1 MDFNVKTADG
11 QLKKALEELSEKFGF
26 SISENGIE
34 VLVKESPD
42 EFFVEENNGAAVVS
56 FFKRQ
61 QVFVALKRL
70 SDLFDKSGKIE
81 KGYRYA
87 PEINFDDLTY
97 MLDCSRNAVPK
108 IDTVEKLVRQLAV
121 LGYDSF
127 MLYTEDT
134 FVVKN
139 REYFGYLRNPFTK
152 EDIRRIDEYCRLF
165 GIELIPCIQTL
176 AHFNT
181 LTRHY
186 AMDYLFDVNDIL
198 MVGEESTYEF
208 IEDLISTCAD
218 YFSSRRINI
227 GMDEAYM
234 LGRGRY
240 MDKHGARPRFDIMLE
255 HLKRVNAICGKYGFR
270 PMMWSDMFFSLAL
283 NAQYADKLPEEI
295 VDRIPADIDLIYWDY
310 CSSSVKH
317 YDELIKK
324 HLCFKNKIAFAGAAW
339 KWAGYTPDNRYS
351 FACNGAAGKACKM
364 NSIRQYIVTGWGDN
378 GADCSVFAS
387 LPALLY
393 CSRIK
398 FDEFEADEAYKT
410 AFYNFSGMPFEE
422 YMTIDLGNR
431 LTDNPD
437 PEERNTANKYLLFND
452 VLLGTLDTITVDG
465 VGETYAEHSKK
476 LAAAKKTAGEW
487 AYLFDTQYKLCRT
500 LSIKA
505 DIGIKLRKAYAA
517 SDKEELKKL
526 LKKLRTMYRYIG
538 DFYKA
543 LKTQW
548 DKENRPNGFDV
559 QDIRIGALKQRV
571 LVAIEKTEKYL
582 NGEAPSV
589 PELGEKLL
597 CFMGHG
603 EEFEKDFDQ
612 CEYRWRRMTSVNVN
626 E

>member
-1 MDFNVKTADG
+1 MDFYVKTENEE
-11 QLKKALEELSEKFGF
+11 LKKALKELSGKFGF
-26 SISENGIE
+26 TIADGGMK
-34 VLVKESPD
+34 VCVKEGAR
-42 EFFVEENNGAAVVS
+42 EFSVAEKDGTIVVS
-56 FFKRQ
+56 VFKRQ
-61 QVFVALKRL
+61 QVFLALKRL
-70 SDLFDKSGKIE
+70 SDLFSEKGSVE

-87 PEINFDDLTY
+87 PKNNFDDLSY

-108 IDTVEKLVRQLAV
+108 TETVEKLVRQLAV

-134 FVVKN
+134 FAVKN

-152 EDIRRIDEYCRLF
+152 EEIQRIDGYCKLF

-208 IEDLISTCAD
+208 IEDLISTCAE

-240 MDKHGARPRFDIMLE
+240 MDKHGARPRFDIMIE
-255 HLKRVNAICGKYGFR
+255 HLERVIAICKKYGFH
-270 PMMWSDMFFSLAL
+270 PMMWSDMFFSLTL
-283 NAQYADKLPEEI
+283 NAQYAKEI
-295 VDRIPADIDLIYWDY
+295 PVGIVRKIPKDVDLIYWDY
-310 CSSSVKH
+310 CSSVEEH
-317 YDELIKK
+317 YDEMMKK
-324 HLCFKNKIAFAGAAW
+324 HRKFDNEIGFAGAAW

-351 FACNGAAGKACKM
+351 FACNGAAGKACKT
-364 NSIRQYIVTGWGDN
+364 NAIRQYIVTGWGDN
-378 GADCSVFAS
+378 GADCSVFAT

-393 CSRIK
+393 CSRINY
-398 FDEFEADEAYKT
+398 DEFEADEAYKT
-410 AFYNFSGMPFEE
+410 AFLRFAGMSFEE

-431 LTDNPD
+431 LTDSD
-437 PEERNTANKYLLFND
+437 DVEERNTANKYLLFND
-452 VLLGTLDTITVDG
+452 VLLGTLDTITEDG
-465 VGETYAEHSKK
+465 VGERYASHAKK
-476 LAAAKKTAGEW
+476 LAKAKGKAGEW
-487 AYLFDTQYKLCRT
+487 AYLFDTQYKLCRA

-505 DIGIKLRKAYAA
+505 DIGIKLRRAYAEK
-517 SDKEELKKL
+517 DREELKVLQKR
-526 LKKLRTMYRYIG
+526 LKTAYRYVE

-543 LKTQW
+543 LRTQW
-548 DKENRPNGFDV
+548 DRENRPNGFDV
-559 QDIRIGALKQRV
+559 QDIRIGALKQRII
-571 LVAIEKTEKYL
+571 VAIDKLEEYLSGKTQ
-582 NGEAPSV
+582 SI